1 MSETEDLDKYI
12 GWTGTLPQGWVQL
25 PLDPGVDAV
34 AWATAYQ
41 AEASVGVEWEEG
53 EAGPDVVVAMLA
65 RFTELVRTR
74 LDPRTAA
81 PLALAFVPNIMD
93 RVLAVLTAAA
103 FPDSVDEPLLET
115 GDDAGIG
122 NLDASRVDL
131 PWGPTLRVRRIEPDD
146 PADDL
151 RDGGGWRDAPL
162 SERITY
168 LTTPPGLDGFTVV
181 EAMWSDLVLGDAITE
196 HVDALVASLQLEFR
210 Q

>member
-1 MSETEDLDKYI
+1 MSDTDDLDKYV

-34 AWATAYQ
+34 GWATAYQ
-41 AEASVGVEWEEG
+41 AEASAGVEWEEG
-53 EAGPDVVVAMLA
+53 EAGPDMVVAMLA

-103 FPDSVDEPLLET
+103 FPDSDEPLPDPT
-115 GDDAGIG
+115 GPDPAVG
-122 NLDASRVDL
+122 NVDASRIDL
-131 PWGPTLRVRRIEPDD
+131 PWGPTLRVRRIEPE
-146 PADDL
+146 PET
-151 RDGGGWRDAPL
+151 GGTASWHDATL
-162 SERITY
+162 VERLTY
-168 LTTPPGLDGFTVV
+168 LTTPDGLDGFTVV

-196 HVDALVASLQLEFR
+196 YVDALVDSLRLEFR